1 MRRNFPRNDVRY
13 AFMGGNT
20 LKQLLIANLAV
31 FLGLLFL
38 RVILLIV
45 FSSQP
50 EQFAPTY
57 HNILSWMGMPMQS
70 AELLWRF
77 YTPLS
82 YMIVHD
88 DFFHFLFNMLALY
101 VFGRIF
107 MEFLGPK
114 RLLPLYVFSGLAG
127 AVLTFLLFQI
137 PSLHTVFSNTI
148 LIGASAS
155 ILGIMAATALLY
167 PDLPLNMVLIGPVKL
182 KYIALFYLLIDLVSI
197 SYAQNMGGHF
207 AHLGG
212 MLMGTTYAL
221 LFKNGYDLAGG
232 WIRLNDRMFGK
243 HAKVRVKMT
252 VIQGGRGLSDE
263 AYNTLK
269 KEREATLDELLDKIN
284 AKGMKSLTRRER
296 ELLDKYSRGEF

>member
-1 MRRNFPRNDVRY
+1 MRRYYPANDVRY

-20 LKQLLIANLAV
+20 LKQLLIINLAV
-31 FLGLLFL
+31 FLGFLFL
-38 RVILLIV
+38 RVILLIAYSSRPEV
-45 FSSQP
+45 FAQT
-50 EQFAPTY
+50 FY
-57 HNILSWMGMPMQS
+57 NILSWAGMPMQPR
-70 AELLWRF
+70 ELLWRF
-77 YTPLS
+77 YTPFT
-82 YMIVHD
+82 YMVVHTE
-88 DFFHFLFNMLALY
+88 FFHFLFNMLALY

-127 AVLTFLLFQI
+127 ALLTFLLFQI
-137 PSLHTVFSNTI
+137 PALQAIFSNTI

-212 MLMGTTYAL
+212 MMMGACYAL

-232 WIRLNDRMFGK
+232 WIRLNDRLFGK
-243 HAKVRVKMT
+243 RAKIRVRMT
-252 VIQGGRGLSDE
+252 VMQGGRALSDE
-263 AYNTLK
+263 EYNVRK
-269 KEREATLDELLDKIN
+269 KEREATLDELLDKISE
-284 AKGMKSLTRRER
+284 KGLKSLTRRER
-296 ELLDKYSRGEF
+296 ELLDKYSRGE

>member
-1 MRRNFPRNDVRY
+1 MRRNFPGNDVRY
-13 AFMGGNT
+13 AFMGGNA

-50 EQFAPTY
+50 QEFASTY
-57 HNILSWMGMPMQS
+57 LSILSWMGMPMQ
-70 AELLWRF
+70 ANELLWRF
-77 YTPLS
+77 YTPLT
-82 YMIVHD
+82 YMVVHE

-127 AVLTFLLFQI
+127 ALLTFLLFQI
-137 PSLHTVFSNTI
+137 PGLHKVFSNTL

-155 ILGIMAATALLY
+155 ILGIMVATALLY
-167 PDLPLNMVLIGPVKL
+167 PDLPLNMVFIGPVKL
-182 KYIALFYLLIDLVSI
+182 KYIALVYLLIDLVSI

-212 MLMGTTYAL
+212 MLMGATYAL
-221 LFKNGYDLAGG
+221 LFKNGYDLASG
-232 WIRLNDRMFGK
+232 WIRLSDRIFGSRT
-243 HAKVRVKMT
+243 KVRVRMT
-252 VIQGGRGLSDE
+252 VMQGGRALSDE

-269 KEREATLDELLDKIN
+269 KEREATLDELLDKIS
-284 AKGMKSLTRRER
+284 AKGIKSLTRRER
-296 ELLDKYSRGEF
+296 ELLEKYSKGE

>member
-1 MRRNFPRNDVRY
+1 MRRYYSANDVRY

-20 LKQLLIANLAV
+20 LKQLLIVNLSV
-31 FLGLLFL
+31 FLGFFFL
-38 RVILLIV
+38 RVILLLV
-45 FSSQP
+45 YSSNPDGFTQ
-50 EQFAPTY
+50 TY
-57 HNILSWMGMPMQS
+57 YDILSWAGMPMQ
-70 AELLWRF
+70 AHQLLLRF
-77 YTPLS
+77 YTPFT
-82 YMIVHD
+82 YMVVHT

-127 AVLTFLLFQI
+127 ALLTFLLFQI
-137 PSLHTVFSNTI
+137 PALHAVFSNTL

-167 PDLPLNMVLIGPVKL
+167 PNLPLNMVLIGPVKL

-212 MLMGTTYAL
+212 MLMGVCYAL
-221 LFKNGYDLAGG
+221 FFKNGYDLAAG
-232 WIRLNDRMFGK
+232 WIKLNDRLFGK
-243 HAKVRVKMT
+243 RAKIRVRMT
-252 VIQGGRGLSDE
+252 VMHGGRSMSDE
-263 AYNTLK
+263 EYNIRK

-284 AKGMKSLTRRER
+284 EKGIKSLTRRER
-296 ELLDKYSRGEF
+296 ELLDKYSRESK

>member
-1 MRRNFPRNDVRY
+1 MRRNFSGSDVRY

-20 LKQLLIANLAV
+20 LKQLIIVNLSV
-31 FLGLLFL
+31 FLALLFL
-38 RVILLIV
+38 RVILLIIY
-45 FSSQP
+45 SSQP
-50 EQFAPTY
+50 EQFASTY
-57 HNILSWMGMPMQS
+57 HGILSWLGMPMQ
-70 AELLWRF
+70 AGELLRRF
-77 YTPLS
+77 YTPFT
-82 YMIVHD
+82 YMVVHD

-127 AVLTFLLFQI
+127 ALFTFILFQI
-137 PSLHTVFSNTI
+137 PALHVAFSNTL

-167 PDLPLNMVLIGPVKL
+167 PNLPLNMVLIGPVKL

-197 SYAQNMGGHF
+197 SYAQNIGGHF

-212 MLMGTTYAL
+212 MLLGATYAL

-232 WIRLNDRMFGK
+232 WIRINDRMFGNR
-243 HAKVRVKMT
+243 ARVRVKMT
-252 VIQGGRGLSDE
+252 VMQGGRGLSDE

-284 AKGMKSLTRRER
+284 AKGIKSLTRRER
-296 ELLDKYSRGEF
+296 ELLEKYSRGE